1 MDRLIRDLLPTA
13 PDLGLFVAPD
23 IPPKKL
29 AAAIGDYARDVRPEA
44 VLALYD
50 ATRLGSAKDGA
61 LFLAD
66 RLVFQ
71 NNDFSATRTVRYDDL
86 VGVRQTRSL
95 LGGRA
100 VEMDLN
106 RARATVTETLDV
118 SAHAGAAEYVER
130 FLHEAM
136 LGATRT
142 AADPAAATDA
152 ATAADEESGATD
164 VSAVTAALDVL
175 VRQGALAPAD
185 RRRMLGSL
193 PGRR

>member
-1 MDRLIRDLLPTA
+1 MDQVIRDLLPTA
-13 PDLGLFVAPD
+13 PDLGLFAVPD

-29 AAAIGDYARDVRPEA
+29 AAATGDYGRDVSASA

-61 LFLAD
+61 LFLSD

-71 NNDFSATRTVRYDDL
+71 NNALQSPRTVRYDDL
-86 VGVRQTRSL
+86 VGVRQTRGL

-106 RARATVTETLDV
+106 RGRATVTESLDV
-118 SAHAGAAEYVER
+118 SAHPGAAEFVER

-136 LGATRT
+136 LAVVRPADLTR
-142 AADPAAATDA
+142 
-152 ATAADEESGATD
+152 ATD
-164 VSAVTAALDVL
+164 VEAVAAALDAL
-175 VRQGALAPAD
+175 VRDGALGAD
-185 RRRMLGSL
+185 
-193 PGRR
+193 GRRAMLAALEDHGRSAPRSG

>member
-29 AAAIGDYARDVRPEA
+29 AAAIADYARDVRPEA

-71 NNDFSATRTVRYDDL
+71 NSDFSAARTVRYDDL

-106 RARATVTETLDV
+106 RARATVTEALDV
-118 SAHAGAAEYVER
+118 SAHAGAAEFVER

-142 AADPAAATDA
+142 AADPDGAEPAAAETDVRAVTDA
-152 ATAADEESGATD
+152 
-164 VSAVTAALDVL
+164 LDAL
-175 VRQGALAPAD
+175 VRQGALAADD
-185 RRRMLGSL
+185 RRRMLAALS
-193 PGRR
+193 GRR